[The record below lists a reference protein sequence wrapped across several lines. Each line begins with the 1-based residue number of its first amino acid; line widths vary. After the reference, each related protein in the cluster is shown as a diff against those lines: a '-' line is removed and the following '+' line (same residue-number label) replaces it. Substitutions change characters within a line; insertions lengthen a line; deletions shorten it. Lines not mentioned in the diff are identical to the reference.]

1 MIAFAPGPMGESQY
15 RKSSTLFLQYD
26 CAGVSAQQHL
36 FIFIIHHSLKPG
48 SSGRRAIIMFI
59 LPREEGQGL
68 AEYAF
73 ILVFV
78 AIAIVVIVAIFGE
91 GLALLY
97 DSIITDLNAVMDRKS
112 VVEGGGGELGGAR
125 RML

>member
-1 MIAFAPGPMGESQY
+1 M
-15 RKSSTLFLQYD
+15 
-26 CAGVSAQQHL
+26 SAHGT
-36 FIFIIHHSLKPG
+36 FSFIIHHSLKPG
-48 SSGRRAIIMFI
+48 NSGRRAIIMFI

-97 DSIITDLNAVMDRKS
+97 DSIITDLSAVM
-112 VVEGGGGELGGAR
+112 
-125 RML
+125 